1 MDEYK
6 ARMFFLKMIPQKRLT
21 PRSLTLESLLVC
33 CLPFFLPLPSFP
45 LPSLFFS
52 SPLPSFLSSF
62 LCWSDGN
69 CLERLLWPE
78 MTSTSVSLSA
88 YKGILMILVKKNGQK
103 TLNTNRVSLPGDKTS
118 PQKEWC
124 VFINKV
130 FKGHLKIRA
139 LKMTAIYIPTG

>member
-1 MDEYK
+1 
-6 ARMFFLKMIPQKRLT
+6 
-21 PRSLTLESLLVC
+21 
-33 CLPFFLPLPSFP
+33 
-45 LPSLFFS
+45 
-52 SPLPSFLSSF
+52 
-62 LCWSDGN
+62 
-69 CLERLLWPE
+69 

-88 YKGILMILVKKNGQK
+88 YKGILMILVKKNRQK